1 MRVFFTNLGCK
12 LNQAEVDRLSRQF
25 LAAGHTLASNL
36 ADAELH
42 VVNSCTVTHLA
53 ARDSRKTARR
63 GHRLNADMKTVLT
76 GCYATEAPGEAAG
89 LEGVDLLVTN
99 DAKDDLLTRVH
110 EAFPDRVPGS
120 TSAEKSLDIPYVP
133 LDFGLSRA
141 LVKVEDGCNM
151 RCSFCIIPS
160 TRGRQRSRAV
170 EEVVDEVEA
179 LAQGGYREVV
189 ITGVQISEYDHD
201 GRRLFD
207 LVHAVL
213 ERTTVP
219 RLRLTSIAP
228 WKFDDR
234 LLELWQDPRL
244 CRHIHMSLQSGC
256 SATLK
261 RMRRPYSADQYR
273 ALVEKIR
280 SHIPGLALTTDV
292 IVGFPGESDHEFAES
307 LEFVRE
313 MAFARPHIFTFSPR
327 KGTHAETLPDH
338 VQHQTKKE
346 RTAIM
351 RELATE
357 SERAFWRSRLGE
369 NVCVIW
375 EERRGDHWTGLTD
388 HYIRVFAPVDG
399 STESLVEGELA
410 ACTLDSLRE
419 DGVSA
424 TPVHD
429 SDPELRELS
438 AIRADLSASQPTS
451 SLRILP

>member
-25 LAAGHTLASNL
+25 LAAGHTLAPSL
-36 ADAELH
+36 AEAELH

-76 GCYATEAPGEAAG
+76 GCYATEAPSEAAG
-89 LEGVDLLVTN
+89 LDGVDLLVSN
-99 DAKDDLLTRVH
+99 DAKEDLLQRVH
-110 EAFPDRVPGS
+110 EAFPDRIPALPSGEN
-120 TSAEKSLDIPYVP
+120 ALDIPYVP

-201 GRRLFD
+201 RRRLFD
-207 LVHAVL
+207 LVSAVL

-261 RMRRPYSADQYR
+261 RMRRPYSSDQYR
-273 ALVEKIR
+273 ALVEKLR
-280 SHIPGLALTTDV
+280 ARIPGLALTTDV
-292 IVGFPGESDHEFAES
+292 IVGFPGETDQEFAES

-327 KGTHAETLPDH
+327 QGTHAETLPDH
-338 VQHQTKKE
+338 VEHRIKKE

-351 RELATE
+351 RELAAE
-357 SERAFWRSRLGE
+357 SERAFCRSRLGE
-369 NVCVIW
+369 TVGVIW

-388 HYIRVFAPVDG
+388 HYIRVFAPVG
-399 STESLVEGELA
+399 AATESLVEGELGT
-410 ACTLDSLRE
+410 CTLESLRD
-419 DGVSA
+419 DGALAVPIYHPDA
-424 TPVHD
+424 
-429 SDPELRELS
+429 ELS
-438 AIRADLSASQPTS
+438 QLNAIRAEISEPRPAST
-451 SLRILP
+451 LRILS